1 MMPGLCFEIDPG
13 HVFMRKSS
21 FITLITLLTSILLMP
36 VASAASQVI
45 METSMGT
52 IVLELNEQKAPKTVE
67 NFLDYVRDDFYEG
80 TVFHRVI
87 DGFMIQG
94 GGFTQDFQQKPTRA
108 PILNEA
114 DNGLKN
120 TRGTI
125 AMARTADP
133 HSATA
138 QFFINVTDNPFLDH
152 PNPDGWGYTV
162 FGRVV
167 EGMDVVDAIA
177 RVPTTSRQG
186 HQNVPVESVVIE
198 NVEVRE

>member
-1 MMPGLCFEIDPG
+1 MMPGLRFEIDQG
-13 HVFMRKSS
+13 HDFMRKSP
-21 FITLITLLTSILLMP
+21 FIILITLLTTILLMP
-36 VASAASQVI
+36 VASAAPQVI

-52 IVLELNEQKAPKTVE
+52 IVLELNKQKAPKTVE

-94 GGFTQDFQQKPTRA
+94 GGFTRDFQQKPTRA
-108 PILNEA
+108 PIPNEA
-114 DNGLKN
+114 ANGLKN

-138 QFFINVTDNPFLDH
+138 QFFINVTDNPSLNH

-186 HQNVPVESVVIE
+186 HQNVPVDSVVIE
-198 NVEVRE
+198 NAEISE